1 MNIEKDILRRVN
13 LLPEELSREIY
24 SFIPGLSKIFFNKPL
39 YLRFHKYLKPFLLQ
53 KNLYDSYIRFI
64 IRKDLVFVFIEIFL
78 ENCEYW
84 IKCKKYTYK
93 NKTFSNYMYLL
104 EQLCI
109 ETESTKCRNKIRFFL
124 EQSGL
129 LKNQHKN
136 KTSKVIKRQW
146 TN

>member
-1 MNIEKDILRRVN
+1 MDLEKSLLRRID
-13 LLPEELSREIY
+13 LLPEELMREIY
-24 SFIPGLSKIFFNKPL
+24 SFIPKSSKIFFNKPL
-39 YLRFHKYLKPFLLQ
+39 YIKFHKCLKSVLLRN
-53 KNLYDSYIRFI
+53 NLYDSYIRSI
-64 IRKDLVFVFIEIFL
+64 IRSDLDFVFGQIFT

-136 KTSKVIKRQW
+136 KISKVIKRQW